1 MNIIKTTFNLFL
13 FHSFSYSIISFFI
26 LNITIIQYI
35 FIAIILILNSIFHK
49 LAVRNNTIKTN

>member
-49 LAVRNNTIKTN
+49 LAIRNNTIKTN